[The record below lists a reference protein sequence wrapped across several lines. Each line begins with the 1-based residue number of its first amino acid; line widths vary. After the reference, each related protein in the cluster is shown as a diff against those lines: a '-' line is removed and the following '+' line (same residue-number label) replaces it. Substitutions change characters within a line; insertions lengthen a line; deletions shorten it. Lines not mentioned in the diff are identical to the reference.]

1 MIIEMHANIK
11 LVVFNHDTGPAVAI
25 MRQNGVRLE
34 EICPGIGMYEC
45 SLSYSWHHTGGL
57 IFKASLS
64 VTVFLSSSC
73 RMLKFI

>member
-45 SLSYSWHHTGGL
+45 SFHILGIILEVSYSK
-57 IFKASLS
+57 FPYQSL
-64 VTVFLSSSC
+64 C
-73 RMLKFI
+73 CY